1 MAVGISGVEKPS
13 SGGGGMELEEEPTL
27 VSLVLFS
34 GFCWVV
40 PVFPDGVVL
49 QCIILLTLR
58 LSFSLCFFAR
68 HSRTRHQFYLQLRK
82 DVLEERLYCNDE
94 TLLQLGVLALQAEFG
109 SYPKEVGVISGVTGK
124 RTVGGGGC

>member
-1 MAVGISGVEKPS
+1 MGAGISGVEKPS
-13 SGGGGMELEEEPTL
+13 WGGRGVERGAHTSLSGSVLWVLLGCTCFPRWSSP
-27 VSLVLFS
+27 SL
-34 GFCWVV
+34 WH
-40 PVFPDGVVL
+40 FPDSQAV
-49 QCIILLTLR
+49 
-58 LSFSLCFFAR
+58 FFPLCFFAR

-124 RTVGGGGC
+124 RTVGRGGH